1 MGKSVNDLS
10 QIGNLIE
17 FESEEE
23 KTYKTIATTSIV
35 TTVSYMMGFDMDRL
49 NLHFSEYN
57 KELIEKIVKNKPLTI
72 IRHLSRL
79 RTSLMQ
85 KYKKIDEE
93 LLFGLAG
100 IENSLYIDKNDIKQ
114 LRKLGI
120 EVVRPNSRA
129 NKYIESINGLIL
141 SNIDACA
148 DEFPEW
154 LNFDYIRDLFIVP
167 KYKEEHTQRS
177 EAVKYKSNLNNYPF
191 QMYIHWKKPEDVG
204 NMLLSDQRFLTIIYK
219 MNGDVFDL
227 DKSAYRDASSDTK
240 SNIYSFISNSQKII
254 FAVDCENIDV
264 FKFYG
269 VIRNLD
275 EEQLAKVD
283 KIVLYDDVHTS
294 DGWDWF
300 QKYVKNIPIEHK
312 EIERVAKNKSLVD
325 VVMAATV
332 VQSHYRDNVD
342 AFILCSSDSDFWG
355 VISTL
360 DSANFLVLY
369 EYSKCGQ
376 SIKDALTLR
385 SIYHAA
391 IDDFYTGNAEEV
403 KKAVLKSSLQKTLST
418 INLNGMNGYELA
430 KEIYRKNY
438 IEASEK
444 EINSYFDKYIRTI
457 KLTCDKNGKFSY
469 ELTK

>member
-154 LNFDYIRDLFIVP
+154 LNFDYIRDLFVVP

-254 FAVDCENIDV
+254 FAVDCENCDV
-264 FKFYG
+264 FKLYG
-269 VIRNLD
+269 VLKNLD
-275 EEQLAKVD
+275 EEQLTKVD
-283 KIVLYDDVHTS
+283 KIVLYDDIHTS

-300 QKYVKNIPIEHK
+300 QKYVSIPIEHK
-312 EIERVAKNKSLVD
+312 EIERVAENKSLVD
-325 VVMAATV
+325 VVMTAGV
-332 VQSHYRDNVD
+332 VQAHYRDNVD

-369 EYSKCGQ
+369 EYSKTGK
-376 SIKDALTLR
+376 SIKEQLTLK
-385 SIYHAA
+385 SIYHCS
-391 IDDFYTGNAEEV
+391 IDDFYTGNAEEI
-403 KKAVLKSSLQKTLST
+403 KKSVLRACLERYIKDEE
-418 INLNGMNGYELA
+418 LNGKNGYDIA
-430 KEIYRKNY
+430 RDIYEKNY
-438 IEASEK
+438 IEASDK
-444 EINSYFDKYIRTI
+444 EINKFFEKYVRSIRL
-457 KLTCDKNGKFSY
+457 KCDNEGNFGY
-469 ELTK
+469 EITK